1 MHRLSNCYLGP
12 ITKNLLFCQYNFRVR
27 NVYISVSLSIYLAIY
42 LLTNSFID
50 IYLSISILLLS
61 PPGISLSL
69 PYYIWIYHF
78 ILLTPLTHLSIFIS
92 LYHSHSL
99 TILSYSIT
107 HSIFFTLFISFSQFI
122 SPSLSFPITLYINI
136 SLALYQSILPY
147 HLQCAQLLEQT

>member
-12 ITKNLLFCQYNFRVR
+12 ISKNLLFCQCNFRVR

-50 IYLSISILLLS
+50 IYLSISMLLLS

-99 TILSYSIT
+99 IILSYSIT
-107 HSIFFTLFISFSQFI
+107 HSIFFTFFISFSQLISPPLSLSTNLNIIISLVVYHSILLYHFI
-122 SPSLSFPITLYINI
+122 SSW
-136 SLALYQSILPY
+136 
-147 HLQCAQLLEQT
+147 LLWI